1 MISEAT
7 LKKLRTLTSDL
18 VLVGMTSANE
28 EWRVIHE
35 KADELSGAFLQDGD
49 SDAQEVAGTIA
60 DIAKTLSKGII
71 ANPEAGV
78 KAIQSLSGVLQ
89 GLNGGSGIVESHRKQ
104 ALAEAGLFF
113 RDAKKEEARVKQAT
127 TFEDDD
133 EQREMIMAIEQRI
146 DELESALLAL
156 CPPVTESDEVRS
168 IFRQF
173 HTLKGE
179 GAICGIKSVADFCHG
194 IESEIEGARSGN
206 LILTNGIVA
215 ALQELTAIARQ
226 ILAGVSREDIGED
239 LIQSL
244 MDELH
249 TGVVEAQSGGNAG
262 AEEAAAGTEGGEEDQ
277 DKFADFFSGF
287 APPPPGSD
295 LGDSDGEEVGITGDC
310 GSAGDSENTG
320 ETPAGDLPETVSE
333 PDGDAH
339 ATTASGGNLSDA
351 AAAAVADAMLAES
364 RAPELPSEGIS
375 AAEARHLAES
385 LSAAEFLS
393 TVFTENDPDAAPEL
407 LLARPS
413 AGPESAKATPESALA
428 TWPDPEAAAAD
439 HEEPV
444 EEINLSA
451 LLADAFSVPAKA
463 PVPVQAATPA
473 AMPAGTPRPRETPPP
488 LQPPAPVRAA
498 PPAPT
503 PTPAPAAKK
512 AATAA
517 GKKSPGEETVIVSGD
532 LANVAVDTDSA
543 NGGDTISASGTAILA
558 AERVLA
564 SPASGARKDR
574 DKDEKKVDENRVK
587 AISVDVNRLDDLL
600 EIVGEVSLLGSY
612 ISNHLQGQESMSLQ
626 TTNLLRACSRLQD
639 VASSMRMTSI
649 RPLFMTVRRAAV
661 DAARASRKMIDINMK
676 GIDTQVDRSIVESLS
691 AALIHIIRNA
701 VDHGIEP
708 ADVRRRAGKP
718 ERGSITISA
727 SRTNSDIVIELVDDG
742 KGFDLKAIHDKAVS
756 MGKIAPDAV
765 LTDEE
770 VADLV
775 FLPGL
780 STAKKITGLSG
791 RGVGMEIVRESIDSL
806 RGRVEIK
813 TAEGN
818 GSTVRMR
825 FPLMV
830 AAMDAMMVRVGKNIL
845 VMPVSQVRECFRASK
860 ADIGTIKGG
869 GTIVTI
875 RGVILP
881 VLFLGREFGIEAD
894 AKAAD
899 AGVLVVVETGE
910 MLAAVLVDDTIGSS
924 QVVIRSLEG
933 PLANSELV
941 AGAAILP
948 DGAIGLVI
956 ETTKLTE
963 RVATTAMKAF
973 NDAGKRQAE
982 NSRQIDTVSIGSNQ
996 VGIIDFNIMAPGDQ
1010 DGKARTHVF
1019 AINAFKTR
1027 EFVPITQLRSIPG
1040 SPKGFAGMMLLREK
1054 TVPVVHMGVVLGLLN
1069 EAQRRPE
1076 WEQIVLICE
1085 FSGKTVGF
1093 LVSSVERVS
1102 YISWEDIMP
1111 PPSTGGL
1118 IQLEYIVGTILISKL
1133 KGTLGG
1139 DKNAKG
1145 GELEDASGAGG
1156 NGKKAP
1162 AKGEKAG
1169 ETLPAAAAK
1178 NAAPLP
1184 VKPPAKGKTASVH
1197 PEAQV
1202 AFVLD
1207 FERIVGNVLEL
1218 YGDMGTELGNVGEA
1232 KKDGVRILL
1241 VEDSPLI
1248 RKQTNK
1254 ALSKAGITVIEAGD
1268 GQEAW
1273 EKVEAMRKEADS
1285 RKESIFTRVDL
1296 ILSDIEMPRMDGYT
1310 LTYNIKHDPVL
1321 RVLPVLLHS
1330 SITNDNMISRAT
1342 EVEADGFIPKCDPK
1356 DLAEQLKKYL

>member
-7 LKKLRTLTSDL
+7 LKKLRALASDL

-28 EWRVIHE
+28 EWRDIHD
-35 KADELSGAFLQDGD
+35 KADELSGIFLQDGD

-89 GLNGGSGIVESHRKQ
+89 DLDGGPGIIESHRKQ
-104 ALAEAGLFF
+104 ALAEASLFF

-146 DELESALLAL
+146 DELENALLAL
-156 CPPVTESDEVRS
+156 NPPVTDADEVRA

-206 LILTNGIVA
+206 LVLTHEIVS

-249 TGVVEAQSGGNAG
+249 QGVSEAQSGAADANADAP
-262 AEEAAAGTEGGEEDQ
+262 AEADGEGEGPDQ
-277 DKFADFFSGF
+277 FADFFSGF
-287 APPPPGSD
+287 APPPPGSEP
-295 LGDSDGEEVGITGDC
+295 GENGTEEI
-310 GSAGDSENTG
+310 ENQG
-320 ETPAGDLPETVSE
+320 NVAETPAGDFSGPVTE
-333 PDGDAH
+333 PDQEIH
-339 ATTASGGNLSDA
+339 ATTTYGGNLTDA

-375 AAEARHLAES
+375 TDEAENLSKALDAAD
-385 LSAAEFLS
+385 FLRS
-393 TVFTENDPDAAPEL
+393 VFTEHDPDATPEL
-407 LLARPS
+407 LLTPQPAVPEAVRAISKTALSEPVPS
-413 AGPESAKATPESALA
+413 PAAGPSP
-428 TWPDPEAAAAD
+428 AAVD
-439 HEEPV
+439 FEEPV

-451 LLADAFSVPAKA
+451 LLADAFSS
-463 PVPVQAATPA
+463 QANAPA
-473 AMPAGTPRPRETPPP
+473 AAPAVT
-488 LQPPAPVRAA
+488 PAPVQ
-498 PPAPT
+498 PPP
-503 PTPAPAAKK
+503 PAAKK

-517 GKKSPGEETVIVSGD
+517 RPPAADMKNPAEETVILSGD
-532 LANVAVDTDSA
+532 LAGGAGEADSA
-543 NGGDTISASGTAILA
+543 SGSGDAPAASGTAILA

-564 SPASGARKDR
+564 SPAAAAGRK
-574 DKDEKKVDENRVK
+574 EKEKEERKVDENRVK

-612 ISNHLQGQESMSLQ
+612 ISNQLQGQDNMSLQ

-708 ADVRRRAGKP
+708 SDVRRRAGKP

-727 SRTNSDIVIELVDDG
+727 GRTNSDIVIELADDG
-742 KGFDLKAIHDKAVS
+742 KGFDLKAIHDKAVN

-813 TAEGN
+813 TVEGH

-830 AAMDAMMVRVGKNIL
+830 AAMDAMMVRVGRNIL

-881 VLFLGREFGIEAD
+881 VLFLGREFGIEAE
-894 AKAAD
+894 AQAAED
-899 AGVLVVVETGE
+899 GVLVVVETGE

-996 VGIIDFNIMAPGDQ
+996 VGIIDFNIMAPGEQ
-1010 DGKARTHVF
+1010 DGKPRTHVF

-1040 SPKGFAGMMLLREK
+1040 SPKGFAGMMLLRER

-1069 EAQRRPE
+1069 ESQRQPE

-1111 PPSTGGL
+1111 PPSTAGL

-1139 DKNAKG
+1139 DKKAKAEETADPAG
-1145 GELEDASGAGG
+1145 SPGG
-1156 NGKKAP
+1156 NGKIAP
-1162 AKGEKAG
+1162 GK
-1169 ETLPAAAAK
+1169 TPAAAAS
-1178 NAAPLP
+1178 A
-1184 VKPPAKGKTASVH
+1184 VPAKQPAKTRITSTH

-1273 EKVEAMRKEADS
+1273 EKIEALRKEADS
-1285 RKESIFTRVDL
+1285 KKESIFTRIDL

-1356 DLAEQLKKYL
+1356 ELAEQIKKYL